1 MSDQSGSGSGAS
13 HADLGIEGILEAE
26 EIGRGGFGVVYKA
39 RQPSLHRTVAVKLVS
54 SGVLD
59 ERARDRFERELHAMG
74 TLSGHPNIVTVFD
87 SGFTSDGRPFIV
99 MDFMSGGSVAD
110 RLARGPILW
119 QEAVQIGIKIAAAL
133 EAAHRAGVLHRDIK
147 PENVLISTYGEA
159 KLGDFGIARVQG
171 GPETRTGLV
180 TASMSHAS
188 PEILS
193 GARPSVASDLY
204 ALGSTM
210 HTILAGAPPFYRET
224 DESLVPMITRI
235 AVENSPDLRPL
246 GVPDSV
252 CRVIER
258 ALSKDPLQR
267 QTSAAEF
274 GRDLQQT
281 QIAAGLSPTELL
293 IEIGGEPVAPRSTAT
308 SVFTPLS
315 SQTPLSQL
323 PPPPTGGYQPN
334 PTGGYQPPPTGGYQP
349 SPTGYPAAPPSLPP
363 TGGYDPGPSS
373 TSGPAQPVGPNQG
386 WGAAPQPPIPGPP
399 QGTGKGKGKG
409 KLVAIIVAV
418 VVALGGIGAA
428 LALSG
433 GGGTGSDN
441 PPTTERTRTERTER
455 TDPEPDETTTTEAEE
470 TTTTEPEP
478 TTTLGP
484 VGDNEISVFDLFV
497 GLCFDTET
505 GDASSVSVVTERSC
519 DAPHDSEVYELYI
532 FPEGRGAPYPGDAT
546 VNATSDAECKARF
559 SDYVGAD
566 YLDSQLVINWLTPNQ
581 GTWDDPTLQDREVVC
596 YVTHLTDP
604 KLQVPVQGSGI

>member
-1 MSDQSGSGSGAS
+1 MSDQSGSGSSAS
-13 HADLGIEGILEAE
+13 HADLGIDGILDAE

-210 HTILAGAPPFYRET
+210 HTILAGAPPFYRDT

-258 ALSKDPLQR
+258 ALSKEPLQR

-293 IEIGGEPVAPRSTAT
+293 IEIGGEPVAPPSSST

-323 PPPPTGGYQPN
+323 PPPPTGGYQPPPPTGGYQPN
-334 PTGGYQPPPTGGYQP
+334 PTGGYQPPQPTGGYQP
-349 SPTGYPAAPPSLPP
+349 NP
-363 TGGYDPGPSS
+363 TGGYQPGSAS
-373 TSGPAQPVGPNQG
+373 TSGPNPTVGPNQG
-386 WGAAPQPPIPGPP
+386 WGAPQPPTPGSPP
-399 QGTGKGKGKG
+399 GKGKG
-409 KLVAIIVAV
+409 KLVAVIVAV
-418 VVALGGIGAA
+418 VVVLGGVGAA
-428 LALSG
+428 LALG
-433 GGGTGSDN
+433 GGDEGATDGPS
-441 PPTTERTRTERTER
+441 TTERTRTPR
-455 TDPEPDETTTTEAEE
+455 TDPEPEDTTTTEPDETTTTAED
-470 TTTTEPEP
+470 TTTTAEP

-484 VGDNEISVFDLFV
+484 VGGKEISVFDLFV
-497 GLCFDTET
+497 GLCFDVAG
-505 GDASSVSVVTERSC
+505 GDASSVSTVTERSC
-519 DAPHDSEVYELYI
+519 DEPHDSEVYELYI
-532 FPEGRGAPYPGDAT
+532 FPDGRGAPYPGDDSVT
-546 VNATSDAECKARF
+546 TTSEFECKSSFAP
-559 SDYVGAD
+559 YVGVEYEA
-566 YLDSQLVINWLTPNQ
+566 SQLVVNWLTPNQ
-581 GTWDDPTLQDREVVC
+581 GTWDDPDLLDREVVC
-596 YVTHLTDP
+596 YVTDLNGR
-604 KLQVPVQGSGI
+604 KLHVPVQGSGI